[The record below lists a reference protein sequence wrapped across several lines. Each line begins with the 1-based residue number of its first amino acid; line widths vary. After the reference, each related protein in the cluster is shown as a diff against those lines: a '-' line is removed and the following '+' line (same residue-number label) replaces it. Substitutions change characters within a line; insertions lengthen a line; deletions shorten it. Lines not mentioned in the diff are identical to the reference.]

1 MEGWYLIVVN
11 KEKIFVFLD
20 ALRESGITNMWGA
33 VPYMQRQFPKLSEDE
48 ASKLLLEWMNT
59 FNERHKK

>member
-33 VPYMQRQFPKLSEDE
+33 VPYMQRQFPKLREDE
-48 ASKLLLEWMNT
+48 AADLLFEWINS